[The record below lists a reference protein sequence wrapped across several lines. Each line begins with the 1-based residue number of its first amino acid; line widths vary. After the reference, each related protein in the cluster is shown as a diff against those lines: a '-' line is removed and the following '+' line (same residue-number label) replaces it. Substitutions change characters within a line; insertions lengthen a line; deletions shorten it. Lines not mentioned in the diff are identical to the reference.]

1 MQNKNGIKT
10 MNKRLKKKKERIR
23 HERFLRDLE
32 KRDAIIKSAIN
43 IISLNKTLSQSIFE
57 KGAFISVNSN
67 KESK

>member
-1 MQNKNGIKT
+1 

-23 HERFLRDLE
+23 HESFLRALE

-43 IISLNKTLSQSIFE
+43 IILLNHKLSQSIFE
-57 KGAFISVNSN
+57 KGAVISVNAN